1 MSLQE
6 EIANDPRALVANID
20 MCAMALIGNIDN
32 LMTQTIL
39 AVVVDDPNIAAK
51 AREKVQ
57 DSMQYLRD
65 IRDSF
70 AAGHGVTMTSQ
81 DSMAFIREQLVA
93 SLGEDKVA
101 EAERTGKV
109 PACVVA
115 DAILDDL
122 YNN

>member
-1 MSLQE
+1 MSLQD

-32 LMTQTIL
+32 LML
-39 AVVVDDPNIAAK
+39 AVAADNPRIAAK
-51 AREKVQ
+51 ALAQVQ

-70 AAGHGVTMTSQ
+70 AAGNGVTMTSQ
-81 DSMAFIREQLVA
+81 DSMDFIREQLVA

-109 PACVVA
+109 PASVVA

-122 YNN
+122 FNS

>member
-6 EIANDPRALVANID
+6 EIANDPRALIANID

-32 LMTQTIL
+32 LMAQTIL
-39 AVVVDDPNIAAK
+39 AVATDDPRIAAQ
-51 AREKVQ
+51 ALEKVQ

-81 DSMAFIREQLVA
+81 DSMDFIREQLVA

-122 YNN
+122 YNS

>member
-6 EIANDPRALVANID
+6 EITNNPRALVANID

-32 LMTQTIL
+32 LISQTIL
-39 AVVVDDPNIAAK
+39 AVNADDPRIAAK
-51 AREKVQ
+51 ALAQVQ

-109 PACVVA
+109 PASVVA
-115 DAILDDL
+115 DAMLDEL
-122 YNN
+122 FNS